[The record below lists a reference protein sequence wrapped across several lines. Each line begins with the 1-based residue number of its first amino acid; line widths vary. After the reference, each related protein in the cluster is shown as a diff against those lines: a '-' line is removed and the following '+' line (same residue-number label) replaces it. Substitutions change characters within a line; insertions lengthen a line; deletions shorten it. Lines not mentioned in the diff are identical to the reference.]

1 MIESDAS
8 SAGSPEVG
16 SPNRSPSSPPSAPSP
31 RLWFKRDRSLGC
43 VQRLLDVPELET
55 SSLGKLLAGRL
66 ATELRL
72 QPCRCA
78 AQLEPAL
85 VHVRGDA
92 NRGRLVRDRA
102 LAGLADPPGGV
113 GRELEAAAPVEL
125 LDGAVQPDHAFL
137 DEIAQRH
144 AVALIALRDRDDEA
158 EVRIDHPLLR
168 RQVTAL
174 DALRELDL
182 LRRGEQREAAGVA
195 HQQPERIG
203 RDVRVIGLGLDLGR
217 GDLDAALLE
226 LGPQRQRP
234 RPRRGRAPAR
244 APREHSLRSSPAPRS
259 RRVARR
265 QADQRKRS
273 VPSLP
278 FSVVRR
284 RRLFFGGRP
293 AALPIT
299 TYWEGV
305 FQRAARHAITAPPGE
320 VSRYYR
326 FVATEVARTSTASAA
341 PTRTRRLTHLLAA
354 PVYSF
359 YTARLRHEVE
369 RLPLPAHVAVILDG
383 NRRWASLAGLQEAA
397 EGHRAGADKLDEL
410 LDWCVRLGI
419 RQVTVWALSNENL
432 GRSEAELSGLL
443 DVVADKLRSL
453 AELHGRQSVRIR
465 VYGRHEE
472 FPERLRA
479 AISSAEEATAENDG
493 LRLNIALGYSG
504 RDELVDATR
513 ALVKRL
519 AADELEPAT
528 MAQRI
533 TPEAIASTPLHR
545 GRARSRPDHPDERRG
560 SSERVPPLAG
570 SAQRALLHGRLLAR
584 VARARLPAR
593 AADVPAP
600 HAPVRALEAAQQS
613 V

>member
-1 MIESDAS
+1 M
-8 SAGSPEVG
+8 
-16 SPNRSPSSPPSAPSP
+16 
-31 RLWFKRDRSLGC
+31 
-43 VQRLLDVPELET
+43 
-55 SSLGKLLAGRL
+55 
-66 ATELRL
+66 
-72 QPCRCA
+72 
-78 AQLEPAL
+78 
-85 VHVRGDA
+85 
-92 NRGRLVRDRA
+92 
-102 LAGLADPPGGV
+102 
-113 GRELEAAAPVEL
+113 
-125 LDGAVQPDHAFL
+125 
-137 DEIAQRH
+137 
-144 AVALIALRDRDDEA
+144 
-158 EVRIDHPLLR
+158 
-168 RQVTAL
+168 
-174 DALRELDL
+174 
-182 LRRGEQREAAGVA
+182 
-195 HQQPERIG
+195 
-203 RDVRVIGLGLDLGR
+203 
-217 GDLDAALLE
+217 
-226 LGPQRQRP
+226 
-234 RPRRGRAPAR
+234 
-244 APREHSLRSSPAPRS
+244 
-259 RRVARR
+259 
-265 QADQRKRS
+265 
-273 VPSLP
+273 
-278 FSVVRR
+278 
-284 RRLFFGGRP
+284 
-293 AALPIT
+293 
-299 TYWEGV
+299 
-305 FQRAARHAITAPPGE
+305 
-320 VSRYYR
+320 
-326 FVATEVARTSTASAA
+326 ATEVARTSTASAA

-472 FPERLRA
+472 FPERLRV

-519 AADELEPAT
+519 AADELDPAT

-533 TPEAIASTPLHR
+533 TPEAIAVTSLHGR
-545 GRARSRPDHPDERRG
+545 RARSRPDHPHERRG
-560 SSERVPPLAG
+560 SPERLPPLAG

-584 VARARLPAR
+584 AARARLPAR

-600 HAPVRALEAAQQS
+600 HAPVRALASSAVRVTLLGQLAHVDPVPARELAQLPAVDRHVRVGPVAVRLAAPGRVELLVVRARQALVVADDVAELDPELLRQPERQLERGGELARVVQDVRVAVADVLDPDRRPVEADGVPAARGQVDELVDRPVRVDDEVRARPGQLVQLGVS
-613 V
+613 GSRTRRSRRRSRSSRRCSARRSRGDGRGATAPCRSAASSMRPSRTSASRRRRSASRRCADAGRSRRRRPASCRPERRRGGRRGRAGFASAEGYRRMFMDPSLRNIGSHIHNLSRAVGQRPSR